1 METALSLSARSQENY
16 VLCRHWESD
25 LEFFRI
31 ETAFLHRLLDDYFV
45 QLLSPEHIKELK
57 KSSQKLFELEK
68 EENSLRQQITTH
80 MKQIELAAESVIPED
95 AEKLAD
101 DQATIESLL
110 IKLINDYREVK
121 KEMFALIEKGANR
134 KKLITK

>member
-1 METALSLSARSQENY
+1 METALSLSARSQQIY

-45 QLLSPEHIKELK
+45 QLLSPEYFEDLKE
-57 KSSQKLFELEK
+57 STQKLFELEK

-80 MKQIELAAESVIPED
+80 MKQVELAAEHVAPED

-101 DQATIESLL
+101 DQATIEALL
-110 IKLINDYREVK
+110 LKLINDYREVK
-121 KEMFALIEKGANR
+121 KEMFALVEKAMHR
-134 KKLITK
+134 KNLVTK

>member
-1 METALSLSARSQENY
+1 METALSLSARSQQIY

-45 QLLSPEHIKELK
+45 QLLSPEYFEDLK
-57 KSSQKLFELEK
+57 KSTQKLFELEK
-68 EENSLRQQITTH
+68 EENGLRQQIMDH
-80 MKQIELAAESVIPED
+80 MKQVELAAENVAPED
-95 AEKLAD
+95 PEKLAD
-101 DQATIESLL
+101 AQATIEALL
-110 IKLINDYREVK
+110 LKLINDYREVK
-121 KEMFALIEKGANR
+121 KEMFALVEKAMHS

>member
-1 METALSLSARSQENY
+1 METALSLSARSQQIY

-45 QLLSPEHIKELK
+45 QLLSPEYFENLK
-57 KSSQKLFELEK
+57 KSTQKLFELEK
-68 EENSLRQQITTH
+68 EENSLRQQIMDH
-80 MKQIELAAESVIPED
+80 MKQVGLAAEGVIPED

-101 DQATIESLL
+101 EQATIQSLL
-110 IKLINDYREVK
+110 LKLITDYREVK
-121 KEMFALIEKGANR
+121 KEMFALVEKAMHR

>member
-1 METALSLSARSQENY
+1 METALSLSARSQEIY
-16 VLCRHWESD
+16 VLSRHWESD

-31 ETAFLHRLLDDYFV
+31 ETAFLHQLLDDYFV
-45 QLLSPEHIKELK
+45 QLLSPEHMEELK

-68 EENSLRQQITTH
+68 EESSVRQQITTH
-80 MKQIELAAESVIPED
+80 MKQIELAAESIIPED
-95 AEKLAD
+95 AEKLVE

-110 IKLINDYREVK
+110 LKLINDYRDVK
-121 KEMFALIEKGANR
+121 KDMFTLVEKAMNR

>member
-1 METALSLSARSQENY
+1 METALSLSARSQEIY

-45 QLLSPEHIKELK
+45 QLLSPERIEELK
-57 KSSQKLFELEK
+57 KTSQKLFELEK
-68 EENSLRQQITTH
+68 EENSVHQQIMTH

-101 DQATIESLL
+101 EQATIESLL
-110 IKLINDYREVK
+110 LKFINDYREVK
-121 KEMFALIEKGANR
+121 KDMFTLVEKAMNR

>member
-1 METALSLSARSQENY
+1 METALSLSARSQQIY

-45 QLLSPEHIKELK
+45 QLLSPEYFEDLK
-57 KSSQKLFELEK
+57 KSTQKLFVLEK
-68 EENSLRQQITTH
+68 EENSLRQQIMDH
-80 MKQIELAAESVIPED
+80 MKQVELAVENVAPED

-101 DQATIESLL
+101 DQATIEALL
-110 IKLINDYREVK
+110 LKLINDYREVK
-121 KEMFALIEKGANR
+121 KEMFALVEKAMHSKN
-134 KKLITK
+134 LITK

>member
-1 METALSLSARSQENY
+1 METALSLSARTQQIY

-45 QLLSPEHIKELK
+45 QLLSPEYFEEFK
-57 KSSQKLFELEK
+57 KSTRKLFELEK
-68 EENSLRQQITTH
+68 EENRLRQQIMTH
-80 MKQIELAAESVIPED
+80 MKQVELAAESVIPED

-101 DQATIESLL
+101 EQATIEALL
-110 IKLINDYREVK
+110 LKLINDYREVK
-121 KEMFALIEKGANR
+121 KEMFGLVEKAMHR
-134 KKLITK
+134 KSLMTK